1 MGDPRRLKKK
11 YKTPRHPW
19 QKDRIEKEK
28 ELLKVYGLKN
38 KKEIWKAMSK
48 LKRITRQAKT
58 IIGLPPEKKEAEAKK
73 LLEKLDKY
81 NLIDKN
87 SKIEDVLN
95 LTVEDILN
103 RRLQTQVYKQ
113 GLARTI
119 KQARQFII
127 HGHIFV
133 SGQKIDMPSY
143 MVKKDDTIEFDPKSS
158 LNNPEH
164 PERLGKDIKAVKEEM
179 ENIAETGSPA
189 PQQESAAEITPA
201 ETKES

>member
-119 KQARQFII
+119 KQARQFIV

-143 MVKKDDTIEFDPKSS
+143 MVKKDDIIEFDPKSS
-158 LNNPEH
+158 LSNPEH

>member
-11 YKTPRHPW
+11 YKTPKHPW

-28 ELLKVYGLKN
+28 KLLNYYGLKN
-38 KKEIWKAMSK
+38 KKEIWKAMSR

-58 IIGLPPEKKEAEAKK
+58 IIGLPSEKKEAEAKK

-95 LTVEDILN
+95 LTVENILD

-119 KQARQFII
+119 KQARQFIV

-133 SGQKIDMPSY
+133 SGQKVDMPSY
-143 MVKKDDTIEFDPKSS
+143 MVKKDDIIEFDPKSS
-158 LNNPEH
+158 LSNPEH
-164 PERLGKDIKAVKEEM
+164 PERLGKDIKAVKEEIK
-179 ENIAETGSPA
+179 NIAETGSPA
-189 PQQESAAEITPA
+189 PQQESTAEITPA
-201 ETKES
+201 EKEE